1 MAPHMRRIL
10 EGHQILFLNLFYHL
24 TQLNLFELLPTSEP
38 PSTSCKF
45 ICSMY
50 SSRWKESSLHLINKY
65 SSSPTRPRYHA
76 GSCFKKL
83 NVENSSSLPPKPT
96 LNPSHFSLL
105 PGQGQQDS
113 SEWPLSLPG
122 WPGWFHLLLSRPSPH
137 CNLALFF
144 IILLS
149 HKLLQWSPFI
159 MMKIKIPESNLQPSL
174 LLFNSMNCLSHW
186 LWFSPISYLSLLQLS
201 SLSWILSHANSIP
214 DMMGSFFS
222 FLISLNVIS
231 SVSPSQILV
240 NIHFL
245 HSSVIIFG
253 DTFVS
258 WSPVSL

>member
-1 MAPHMRRIL
+1 MWKTHLVYLQNLPWTLHISHCSLGKASRTL
-10 EGHQILFLNLFYHL
+10 LNDL
-24 TQLNLFELLPTSEP
+24 TPCLAGQAD
-38 PSTSCKF
+38 ST
-45 ICSMY
+45 
-50 SSRWKESSLHLINKY
+50 
-65 SSSPTRPRYHA
+65 
-76 GSCFKKL
+76 
-83 NVENSSSLPPKPT
+83 
-96 LNPSHFSLL
+96 
-105 PGQGQQDS
+105 
-113 SEWPLSLPG
+113 
-122 WPGWFHLLLSRPSPH
+122 LLLSRPSPH
-137 CNLALFF
+137 CNLALFFF

-222 FLISLNVIS
+222 FVISLNVIS